1 MLLGRYWLD
10 CPMDLVWHYYDGIDS
25 ELRFAHVWHEILL
38 PAPFRYNLQL
48 SLRNLLHVWSFS
60 DCYGV
65 KVPTTRQIVLIQHR
79 PSRLPGSILIR

>member
-10 CPMDLVWHYYDGIDS
+10 RFVDLVWHYYDGIDS
-25 ELRFAHVWHEILL
+25 ELRLSHVWHEILL

-48 SLRNLLHVWSFS
+48 SLRYLLHVWSFS

-65 KVPTTRQIVLIQHR
+65 KVPTTWQIVLIQHR
-79 PSRLPGSILIR
+79 PCRLQRYL